1 MKTILVSW
9 LLLAPFMLVAQQKRY
24 KLAEKLYTQGA
35 YADAAQVYEDVLA
48 RGMDSVMISAHIS
61 ESYDKSNNSVKAV
74 EWYTFRYSKAQLD
87 KEGCIRYSMLLC
99 NNEQYEKAQQ
109 VLAFTA
115 FKFGEDSRT
124 TLLTNELERFL
135 SKHPQ
140 DPNFAILTQ
149 NGNSDKSEM
158 SVIMLNDS
166 KALFSSTRNQRVAV
180 RRYHAIN
187 NEPLY
192 DLFTADVDS
201 SGFQKVRR
209 LNENTKYHDGSA
221 CLDSVNEIL
230 YFTRNNYI
238 NGKPERDAKGNM
250 LLKILSGKLVDGKL
264 QDVVEL
270 PFNNNQ
276 YSCAHPSVSADG
288 KTLVFTSNMPG
299 TVGGMDLF
307 MVQKNETGEFGTPVN
322 MGTTV
327 NTVMDELF
335 PFFHQQDKV
344 LFFASNGHY
353 GHGGLDIF
361 AAKLNSNFNA
371 KEVTNLGKPINSA
384 NDDFAFVNDAK
395 QQKGYIAS
403 NRTGGAGDDDLYA
416 FKQRKPI
423 KSTAVVSGTVTD
435 LLTGNKLD
443 GAKVLVTDVNGA
455 IIDSTYTDSSGH
467 YEIELAALE
476 GDFTLMAS
484 KTDYLPT
491 TKTVAFEPNKETYEE
506 NIQLIPDL
514 DYFVSGIIRDKD
526 TRETLADVAIS
537 ITDLTNSQ
545 EIFKLRSD
553 KSGAFVTDTLV
564 GKDYGDTLSIA
575 LTLEKKGYLTITYT
589 LKELLALK
597 EEIVVNALIDPV
609 MSKLTI
615 GTDLANLVD
624 LRPIYYDYRKWNIR
638 KDAALEL
645 DKIVKVMME
654 NPNMV
659 IELGSHT
666 DSRGDNTSNA
676 SLSEKRAKSAVDYI
690 ISKGIGKTRISAKG
704 YGESKLL
711 IADSAI
717 QKMRAIEE
725 KERAHEKNRRTEFRV
740 VKL

>member
-1 MKTILVSW
+1 MKTILVSC
-9 LLLAPFMLVAQQKRY
+9 LLLAPFMLMAQQKRY
-24 KLAEKLYTQGA
+24 KLAEKLYTQGS

-48 RGMDSVMISAHIS
+48 RGMDSVLISAHIS
-61 ESYDKSNNSVKAV
+61 ESYDKSNNAPKAV
-74 EWYTFRYSKAQLD
+74 EWYTFRYGKAQLD

-99 NNEQYEKAQQ
+99 NNEDYQKAQQ
-109 VLAFTA
+109 VLAFTT

-124 TLLTNELERFL
+124 TVLSKELERFL
-135 SKHPQ
+135 NKRPQ
-140 DPNFAILTQ
+140 DLNFSILTQ

-158 SVIMLNDS
+158 SVILLNES

-180 RRYHAIN
+180 RRYHALN

-201 SGFQKVRR
+201 TGFQKVRR

-221 CLDSVNEIL
+221 CLDSVNHLL

-238 NGKPERDAKGNM
+238 DGKPARDANGNM

-270 PFNNNQ
+270 PFNNNV
-276 YSCAHPSVSADG
+276 YSCAHPSISADG

-299 TVGGMDLF
+299 SLGGMDLF
-307 MVQKNETGEFGTPVN
+307 MVQKNESGQFGTPIN
-322 MGTTV
+322 MGSTI
-327 NTVMDELF
+327 NSAMDELF

-361 AAKLNSNFNA
+361 AAKLNGNFNA

-384 NDDFAFVNDAK
+384 NDDFAFINDVN
-395 QQKGYIAS
+395 QQKGYITS

-423 KSTAVVSGTVTD
+423 KSTAIVSGTVTD

-443 GAKVLVTDVNGA
+443 RALVVATDVNGVV
-455 IIDSTYTDSSGH
+455 IDSTYSDSSGH
-467 YEIELAALE
+467 YEIELATLDA
-476 GDFTLMAS
+476 DFTLTAS
-484 KTDYLPT
+484 KANYLPA
-491 TKTVAFEPNKETYEE
+491 TKTVVYDPNKENYEE

-514 DYFVSGIIRDKD
+514 DYFISGIIRDKD
-526 TRETLADVAIS
+526 TRATLADVSIS
-537 ITDLTNSQ
+537 ITDLMSSQ
-545 EIFKLRSD
+545 ELFKLRSNE
-553 KSGAFVTDTLV
+553 SGAFVTDTLI

-609 MSKLTI
+609 MSKITI

-638 KDAALEL
+638 QDAATEL
-645 DKIVKVMME
+645 NKIVKVMLE

-666 DSRGDNTSNA
+666 DSRGDNSSNA
-676 SLSEKRAKSAVDYI
+676 SLSDKRAKSAVDYI
-690 ISKGIGKTRISAKG
+690 ISKGIAKNRISAKG

-717 QKMRAIEE
+717 QKMRANEE